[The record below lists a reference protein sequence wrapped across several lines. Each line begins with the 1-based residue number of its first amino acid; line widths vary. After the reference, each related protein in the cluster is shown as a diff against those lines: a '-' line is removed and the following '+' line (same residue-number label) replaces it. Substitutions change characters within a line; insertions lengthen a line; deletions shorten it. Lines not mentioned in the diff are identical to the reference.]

1 MAAPYRRPAVD
12 PDPAAIAALHDAP
25 ANGSASPLHNADVH
39 TSEPRATL
47 VPTGLRRWPTP
58 SAIDT
63 EGTATSMPPNNAETP
78 HLRFPRR
85 SAPDPETAQR
95 RLALLTNWQTGA
107 VATMI
112 VVAAL
117 LPFAIAWH
125 ASSLIAI
132 AASII
137 LAASLA
143 IGTHVVRRRRL
154 ATIALSPKLV
164 QLPDVESERK
174 RLQSARTRRLDH
186 SPVLVGRVAAVRARL
201 LELANDLE
209 QTQTPDPACVAVLR
223 ELLTNGSSPLYNP
236 NVPADDLHTALA
248 GVRAAL
254 TTQPTS

>member
-1 MAAPYRRPAVD
+1 
-12 PDPAAIAALHDAP
+12 
-25 ANGSASPLHNADVH
+25 
-39 TSEPRATL
+39 
-47 VPTGLRRWPTP
+47 
-58 SAIDT
+58 
-63 EGTATSMPPNNAETP
+63 MPPNNAETP

-174 RLQSARTRRLDH
+174 RLQSARTRRALAAGLRRTADPNQPSRRLDPC
-186 SPVLVGRVAAVRARL
+186 PVLVGRVAAVRARL

>member
-1 MAAPYRRPAVD
+1 
-12 PDPAAIAALHDAP
+12 
-25 ANGSASPLHNADVH
+25 
-39 TSEPRATL
+39 
-47 VPTGLRRWPTP
+47 
-58 SAIDT
+58 
-63 EGTATSMPPNNAETP
+63 
-78 HLRFPRR
+78 
-85 SAPDPETAQR
+85 
-95 RLALLTNWQTGA
+95 
-107 VATMI
+107 MI
-112 VVAAL
+112 VVTAL

-174 RLQSARTRRLDH
+174 RLQSARTRRALAAGLRQTADRNQPSRRLDPC
-186 SPVLVGRVAAVRARL
+186 PVLVGRVAAVRARL